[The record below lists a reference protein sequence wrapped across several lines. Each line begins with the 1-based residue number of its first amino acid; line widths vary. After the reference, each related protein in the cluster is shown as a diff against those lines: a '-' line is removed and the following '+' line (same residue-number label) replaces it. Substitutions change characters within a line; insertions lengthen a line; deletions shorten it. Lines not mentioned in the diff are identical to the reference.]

1 MGGLGEECRG
11 SESTWGRGMFYKE
24 NVKDGVGGDIRLAT
38 MPHSESDSPRIDPRS
53 EMSLSNF
60 LLTLM
65 TPLSPATLLPQNSQ
79 MQEIFFL
86 AQRTRALEPY
96 ELISPASS

>member
-38 MPHSESDSPRIDPRS
+38 MPHSESDSPRVDPRS

-65 TPLSPATLLPQNSQ
+65 TPLSPATLIPQNSQ
-79 MQEIFFL
+79 IFFL
-86 AQRTRALEPY
+86 AQRTRALKSY